1 MTHASPDRTAV
12 RAPALGAA
20 IALLWA
26 LGLAVPFAGLSWTG
40 AAAAQ
45 TGPSASGVVTPAQAQ
60 PSMPEFPQLTLSA
73 DAWREVTQDRVSVT
87 LYSSHE
93 APEPGPAQSRVNEQL
108 DPVLQRLKE
117 RKDLEVQSAGYRTD
131 PVWKDSRIVAWR
143 ARGAIRL
150 TAAPSADFNKLVGEL
165 ASTLNVESVAYFLS
179 REARTAVERE
189 LIAEAVAAF
198 RSKADAAS
206 RALGFADYT
215 VRDVSVDTPG
225 PVFPEPMPRAMMSRA
240 ASADAAP
247 VPLPAAEGKTTVT
260 VTVSGRVA
268 LRP

>member
-12 RAPALGAA
+12 RAPALRAA

-26 LGLAVPFAGLSWTG
+26 LGLAAPFAGLSWTG

-73 DAWREVTQDRVSVT
+73 DAWREVAQDRVSVT

-93 APEPGPAQSRVNEQL
+93 APEPGPAQARVNEQL

-165 ASTLNVESVAYFLS
+165 AGTLNVESVAYFLS

-198 RSKADAAS
+198 RAKAQAAS
-206 RALGFADYT
+206 QALGYKGFA
-215 VRDVSVDTPG
+215 VRAVSVSDSGPG
-225 PVFPEPMPRAMMSRA
+225 FPEPAPKAMMARA
-240 ASADAAP
+240 AMAEAAP
-247 VPLPAAEGKTTVT
+247 MPIAEGKTTVS
-260 VTVSGRVA
+260 VSVSGSVLLER
-268 LRP
+268 